1 MATDT
6 LSGRLEKLVGAEV
19 QTALAALEAARAE
32 PYYDEA
38 ADRSARERYY
48 DAPRRHGRRALRAA
62 LAERLERTHDPRPA
76 YKPLQWVYP
85 RVDLHPDGVLR
96 SIYSGKTFSPEE
108 LIQADAAVER
118 ARTERMLEFN
128 LRETA
133 LGPSELRAEAAA
145 IEAALPYNC
154 EHVVP
159 QSWFDED
166 EPMRGDIHHLFAC
179 ESGCNSFRGNFPYF
193 DFPDTQEIVRDACGR
208 REDDRLRAG
217 RRQGPGRAGD
227 ALLPA
232 PLPGADRRRRAG
244 AHRRSAAMLLAWHEA
259 RPGERV
265 RAPPKRRDRRAPGQ
279 SQPADRPPGLGVGD
293 RLRRGVG
300 IAGPPPRRR
309 PTAASNERPNLN
321 RPARGGRAPA
331 LGGHCG
337 LMTSTSTSCS
347 AAGRVSRGRT
357 STNLRT

>member
-19 QTALAALEAARAE
+19 QAALAALEAARAE

-48 DAPRRHGRRALRAA
+48 DALDATDGEPLRAA

-76 YKPLQWVYP
+76 YRPMQWVYP

-96 SIYSGKTFSPEE
+96 SIYSGRTFSPEE

-145 IEAALPYNC
+145 IEEALPYNC
-154 EHVVP
+154 EHVVC

-179 ESGCNSFRGNFPYF
+179 ESGCNSFRGNFPYV

-208 REDDRLRAG
+208 REDDGFEPGGGKGPVARATLYFLLRYPGLIGDGQRELTPDRL
-217 RRQGPGRAGD
+217 P
-227 ALLPA
+227 
-232 PLPGADRRRRAG
+232 
-244 AHRRSAAMLLAWHEA
+244 MVLAWHEED
-259 RPGERV
+259 PVSDYERHRNYV
-265 RAPPKRRDRRAPGQ
+265 
-279 SQPADRPPGLGVGD
+279 
-293 RLRRGVG
+293 
-300 IAGPPPRRR
+300 
-309 PTAASNERPNLN
+309 AAELQGN
-321 RPARGGRAPA
+321 RNPMIDHPDWASRIDF
-331 LGGHCG
+331 
-337 LMTSTSTSCS
+337 
-347 AAGRVSRGRT
+347 AAAWA
-357 STNLRT
+357 